1 MADTLIA
8 IDRPQRWDVPFG
20 PDMTEA
26 DVNRLL
32 KVEPFKSIDPNKFP
46 ESTPLSGILAND
58 TRLVKFRPGDLVV
71 REGDYGHSAFLI
83 LKGKVRVV
91 LESLPP
97 AMLGRQT
104 RKRKGWWS
112 ALSQWWSN
120 PRLPEVRSVKKY
132 EEARAVGTSQRG
144 SGESTRI
151 FLQDVPAVISKR
163 KTVQLGEGSLF
174 GELAALGRIPRTATI
189 VAETESEL
197 LEIRWQGLRDIRRRD
212 EALKR
217 HIDALYR
224 KNALQSFLRD
234 SPIFAHLDEKQLKE
248 VADETEFETHGGFE
262 WYATYKTLAQQS
274 AADRLAQEPIIAQ
287 EGDYPN
293 GLILV
298 RSGFAR
304 ISQREGNGHRTLNYA
319 GAGAAYGFEE
329 LAHNWRSKDV
339 VPLQKTLRAV
349 GYVDILR
356 VPTPMVEKYVLEMLK
371 PDQLPAM
378 IQIKAAEP
386 AADAGKN
393 GKDGKAAERS
403 VALPVASKVKP
414 VDPRKQIDTGLL
426 EFLVENRFINGT
438 ATMIIDLDRCTRCDD
453 CVRAC
458 AAAHENN
465 PKFIRHGPKHDH
477 YMIAN
482 ACMHCAD
489 PVCMIGCPTG
499 AIGRES
505 STGNVIINDLTCI
518 GCATCANSCP
528 YNNIRM
534 VEIRD
539 ESGGLVLDKNNAP
552 IVKATKCDLCVEQL
566 VTPSCERAC
575 PHDALKRIDMRNTEK
590 FAGWLSR

>member
-1 MADTLIA
+1 MAETLIA

-58 TRLVKFRPGDLVV
+58 TRLVKYKTGDLVV
-71 REGDYGHSAFLI
+71 REGDYGHSAFLV

-97 AMLGRQT
+97 AVLGRQT
-104 RKRKGWWS
+104 RKRKGWWE
-112 ALSQWWSN
+112 ALSQWWAN
-120 PRLPEVRSVKKY
+120 PRLPEVRNLKKY
-132 EEARAVGTSQRG
+132 EQAKADGTAQRS
-144 SGESTRI
+144 SGDTVRV
-151 FLQDVPAVISKR
+151 FLQDVPGVIGKH

-189 VAETESEL
+189 VAESDAEL

-234 SPIFAHLDEKQLKE
+234 TPIFAHLDEKQLKE

-262 WYATYKTLAQQS
+262 WYATYKTLAQQG
-274 AADRLAQEPIIAQ
+274 AAERLAQEPVIAS

-293 GLILV
+293 GLILI

-304 ISQREGNGHRTLNYA
+304 VSKREGNGHRTLSYT
-319 GAGAAYGFEE
+319 GAGGIYGFQE

-339 VPLQKTLRAV
+339 VPLQNTLRAV

-356 VPTPMVEKYVLEMLK
+356 VPSPIVEKYVLEMLK
-371 PDQLPAM
+371 PEQLPAM
-378 IQIKAAEP
+378 VQVQARTPDPEHA
-386 AADAGKN
+386 
-393 GKDGKAAERS
+393 KDGDKPRPERELS
-403 VALPVASKVKP
+403 LPVARVNT
-414 VDPRKQIDTGLL
+414 RKQIDTGLL

-465 PKFIRHGPKHDH
+465 PKFIRHGPKYDH
-477 YMIAN
+477 YMVAN
-482 ACMHCAD
+482 ACMHCSD

-499 AIGRES
+499 AIGREA
-505 STGNVIINDLTCI
+505 STGSVVVNDLTCI

-575 PHDALKRIDMRNTEK
+575 PHDALKRIDMRNTEN